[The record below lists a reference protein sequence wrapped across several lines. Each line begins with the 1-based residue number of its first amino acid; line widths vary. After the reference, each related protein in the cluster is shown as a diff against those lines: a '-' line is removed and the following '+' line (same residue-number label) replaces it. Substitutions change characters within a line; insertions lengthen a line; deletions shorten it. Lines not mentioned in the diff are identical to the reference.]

1 MLKIINNIKKKK
13 IPLDDYINT
22 CLYKYKS
29 SYYEK
34 KKIFGPRG
42 DFITSPYISS
52 IFGEIIAIYIT
63 NYFLE
68 KKLYSFSILEIG
80 AGEGVMARDIINTI
94 NKFKNINFSYFILEK
109 SENLKKKQKKN
120 LNKLK
125 VNWIKSLDDLECKN
139 LFIVSNE
146 LLDAF
151 PIKHLKK
158 IKNNWYEKYVFYD
171 FKLKKISTEYI
182 KIKKEKYKIF
192 KLINKKI
199 NFIEYS
205 PGIISFISQI
215 TRLLIKNKYNC
226 FLTFDYGYFE
236 ESFKNTLQGL
246 KNHKKIN
253 IFSQPGEVD
262 ITYLVNFNLIK
273 KIFNKKNNFNN
284 IIMTQSEFLTRAG
297 IIERC
302 NQAKKNLNSE
312 NEKIKLD
319 MAVNRLIEP
328 NQMGTLFKSLIVTNA
343 I

>member
-125 VNWIKSLDDLECKN
+125 VNLN
-139 LFIVSNE
+139 FFFLFFLFLFLFDFFFLFFIFE
-146 LLDAF
+146 DC
-151 PIKHLKK
+151 
-158 IKNNWYEKYVFYD
+158 EFY
-171 FKLKKISTEYI
+171 
-182 KIKKEKYKIF
+182 
-192 KLINKKI
+192 
-199 NFIEYS
+199 
-205 PGIISFISQI
+205 Q
-215 TRLLIKNKYNC
+215 
-226 FLTFDYGYFE
+226 
-236 ESFKNTLQGL
+236 
-246 KNHKKIN
+246 
-253 IFSQPGEVD
+253 
-262 ITYLVNFNLIK
+262 
-273 KIFNKKNNFNN
+273 
-284 IIMTQSEFLTRAG
+284 
-297 IIERC
+297 
-302 NQAKKNLNSE
+302 
-312 NEKIKLD
+312 
-319 MAVNRLIEP
+319 
-328 NQMGTLFKSLIVTNA
+328 
-343 I
+343 

>member
-1 MLKIINNIKKKK
+1 MLKILNKLKKNK
-13 IPLDDYINT
+13 IPLDEYINL
-22 CLYKYKS
+22 CLYKYSS

-52 IFGEIIAIYIT
+52 IFGEILAIYII

-68 KKLYSFSILEIG
+68 KNISNFTILEIG
-80 AGEGVMARDIINTI
+80 AGEGIMAKDIINTAM
-94 NKFKNINFSYFILEK
+94 KFKRIKLTYNILEK
-109 SENLKKKQKKN
+109 SKRLKSIQKENLEN
-120 LNKLK
+120 HK
-125 VNWIKSLDDLECKN
+125 VNWISSLNKANHKN
-139 LFIVSNE
+139 LFIISNE
-146 LLDAF
+146 LFDAF

-171 FKLKKISTEYI
+171 FKLKKISSEYI
-182 KIKKEKYKIF
+182 KIKRETYKIF

-205 PGIISFISQI
+205 PGIISFINQI
-215 TRLLIKNKYNC
+215 TKLLIKNKYNC
-226 FLTFDYGYFE
+226 FLTFDYGYLE

-273 KIFNKKNNFNN
+273 KIFNKNNNFNN
-284 IIMTQSEFLTRAG
+284 IIMTQSEFLTSAG

-328 NQMGTLFKSLIVTNA
+328 NQMGTLFKSFIVTNA

>member
-125 VNWIKSLDDLECKN
+125 VNWIKSLDDLKCKN

-158 IKNNWYEKYVFYD
+158 IKNDWYEKYVCYD
-171 FKLKKISTEYI
+171 NKKNKIISEYAKLKNKNQ
-182 KIKKEKYKIF
+182 KIF
-192 KLINKKI
+192 KLVSKN
-199 NFIEYS
+199 NDFIEFS
-205 PGIISFISQI
+205 PLVIQFLNQIIKV
-215 TRLLIKNKYNC
+215 LKKNKNNC
-226 FLTFDYGYFE
+226 FLTFDYGYQDNK
-236 ESFKNTLQGL
+236 FKNTLQGL
-246 KNHKKIN
+246 KNHKKVS
-253 IFSQPGEVD
+253 IFEDPGNVD
-262 ITYLVNFNLIK
+262 ITYLINFNLIK
-273 KIFNKKNNFNN
+273 KIFNNKSNFNN
-284 IIMTQSEFLTRAG
+284 IIMSQSEFLTRAG
-297 IIERC
+297 IIERLR
-302 NQAKKNLNSE
+302 QATNILTSE
-312 NEKIKLD
+312 KDKLKLEMSVD
-319 MAVNRLIEP
+319 RLIHP
-328 NQMGTLFKSLIVTNA
+328 KKMGNLFKCLIVTNA
-343 I
+343 N